1 MKKNYYSL
9 SLLILLV
16 IIVAGC
22 SHQKE
27 PTSTTLKYK
36 VHSISDISNI
46 PKSYEECSKQ
56 MSYLSNNLVCY
67 YDFIIQ
73 NNDDL
78 WNYCKENGRVL
89 PPNLPDPGTCRLS
102 YYNSKSKVPENFDEC
117 LEIIQSSYDLVGSR
131 AGTKA
136 CELKFSK
143 EERTMTPKIK
153 DNFFE
158 QCSKLNNESTD
169 NYCYLG
175 FFK

>member
-1 MKKNYYSL
+1 MKKIYYSL

-16 IIVAGC
+16 IIFVGC

-27 PTSTTLKYK
+27 PTSTTSEHK
-36 VHSISDISNI
+36 VHSISDTSNI

-56 MSYLSNNLVCY
+56 MSYISNNLVCY

-73 NNDDL
+73 NKDNL
-78 WNYCKENGRVL
+78 WNYCEENGRVL
-89 PPNLPDPGTCRLS
+89 PPNPPNPSACRLS
-102 YYNSKSKVPENFDEC
+102 YYNPESKVPENFDEC
-117 LEIIQSSYDLVGSR
+117 LKIIQSSHDLVDSR

-136 CELKFSK
+136 CQLEFRM
-143 EERTMTPKIK
+143 EEKTMTPEIK
-153 DNFFE
+153 NKFFK

-169 NYCYLG
+169 NYCHLR